1 MSKLSKLVKQFL
13 SNPPDVRFE
22 EVRYILRAFGFEE
35 VRSKGSHHIFRNSD
49 GRKLTV
55 PKKDGRKVKRVYV
68 KQVVDLLNLQAWSDE
83 QKDDE

>member
-13 SNPPDVRFE
+13 SNPSDVRFE
-22 EVRYILRAFGFEE
+22 EVGYILRAFGFEE

-55 PKKDGRKVKRVYV
+55 PKKDGQRVKRVYI
-68 KQVVDLLNLQAWSDE
+68 KQVVDLLELQQWSNKQEDGE
-83 QKDDE
+83 

>member
-13 SNPPDVRFE
+13 SNPSDVRFE
-22 EVRYILRAFGFEE
+22 EVGYILRAFGFEE

-55 PKKDGRKVKRVYV
+55 PKKDGQRVKRVYI
-68 KQVVDLLNLQAWSDE
+68 KQVVDLLGLQQWSDKQE
-83 QKDDE
+83 DGE